1 MVFKKLAL
9 PVLISAA
16 VLAGIVV
23 GPSHVRPKAGA
34 EPAVER
40 LVTRTMPPSDPG
52 PKKPRW
58 APVQPLI

>member
-16 VLAGIVV
+16 VLAGLVV
-23 GPSHVRPKAGA
+23 GPNHARSKAGA

-58 APVQPLI
+58 TPLQPFI